1 MTKKCV
7 YCNKYYFGE
16 ECLECKDKTTGENDL
31 PDCLKDLFGSFK
43 TDYNN
48 TKGK

>member
-16 ECLECKDKTTGENDL
+16 ECLECKGKAFTGENDL
-31 PDCLKDLFGSFK
+31 PDCLKELFGNFNK
-43 TDYNN
+43 EA
-48 TKGK
+48 